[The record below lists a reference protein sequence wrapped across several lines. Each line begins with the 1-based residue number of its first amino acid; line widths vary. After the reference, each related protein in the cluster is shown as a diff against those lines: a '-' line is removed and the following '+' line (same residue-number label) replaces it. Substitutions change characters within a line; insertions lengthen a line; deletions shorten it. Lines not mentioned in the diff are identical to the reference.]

1 LQGFRCYTDDAALSG
16 RHPRPAGLGIF
27 IVNPDTNP
35 PYSIFIT
42 TSLLE
47 STSVIMAE
55 SAALALVISL
65 CRQMGLRN
73 INFFTDNLA
82 SQLHQWRTPL

>member
-1 LQGFRCYTDDAALSG
+1 
-16 RHPRPAGLGIF
+16 
-27 IVNPDTNP
+27 
-35 PYSIFIT
+35 
-42 TSLLE
+42 
-47 STSVIMAE
+47 VIMAE